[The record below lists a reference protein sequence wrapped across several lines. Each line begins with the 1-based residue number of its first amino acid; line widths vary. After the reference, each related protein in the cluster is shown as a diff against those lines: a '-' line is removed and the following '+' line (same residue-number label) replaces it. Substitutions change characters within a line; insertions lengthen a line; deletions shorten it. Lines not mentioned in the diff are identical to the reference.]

1 MRHLSLSVLC
11 TTLLLTSSQC
21 DNEVVPT
28 DGHLKLTVSYPELV
42 VENDTFY
49 FIQVPGVGAEARLYD
64 KDAKCDGYRDAKI
77 DVAWIGNDATYAKY
91 TQVINEIGEALFND
105 IPADEYYLVIFTG
118 QWYRYTE
125 KYIKVNG
132 GDTLNLTK
140 DFTADLTFD
149 KSLEPWDY
157 VIPPTEK

>member
-11 TTLLLTSSQC
+11 ITILLTSSQC
-21 DNEVVPT
+21 ENEVVPPY
-28 DGHLKLTVSYPELV
+28 GHLKLTVSYPELV

-49 FIQVPGVGAEARLYD
+49 FIQVPGVGAMARLYD
-64 KDAKCDGYRDAKI
+64 KDAQCLGFRDAKI
-77 DVAWIGNDATYAKY
+77 DVAWIGDDATYAKH
-91 TQVINEIGEALFND
+91 TQAINEIGEALFKD
-105 IPADEYYLVIFTG
+105 IPVGEYYLVVFTG

-125 KYIKVNG
+125 KYIKVTG

-149 KSLEPWDY
+149 KDLEPWDY
-157 VIPPTEK
+157 VMPPIDL